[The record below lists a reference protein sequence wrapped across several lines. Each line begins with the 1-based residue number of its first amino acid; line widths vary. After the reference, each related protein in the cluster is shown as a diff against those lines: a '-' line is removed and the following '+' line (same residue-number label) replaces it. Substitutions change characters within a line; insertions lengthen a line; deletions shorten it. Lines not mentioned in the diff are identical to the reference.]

1 MIHFILSVGLLYI
14 ILPLEQLLNALGV
27 SLWG

>member
-14 ILPLEQLLNALGV
+14 ILPLEQLLNAIGI
-27 SLWG
+27 SIW